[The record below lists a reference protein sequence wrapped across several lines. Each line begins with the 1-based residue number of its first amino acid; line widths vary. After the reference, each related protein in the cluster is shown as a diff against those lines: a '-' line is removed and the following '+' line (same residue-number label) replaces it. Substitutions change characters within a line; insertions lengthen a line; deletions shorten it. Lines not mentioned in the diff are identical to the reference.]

1 MTHFVRFG
9 NTIFNLDQVSC
20 VIRKASA
27 KGTPLSLEIQVGPRL
42 IIIDDPIQ
50 AEVVWK
56 QLCDDLNPQER
67 EWPDTSPTT
76 TVHVRSDPH
85 HAPAVHASHLGR

>member
-9 NTIFNLDQVSC
+9 NTILNLGQITC
-20 VIRKASA
+20 VIRKANA
-27 KGTPLSLEIQVGPRL
+27 KGAPLSLEIQAGPRL
-42 IIIDDPIQ
+42 IIIDDQIQ

-67 EWPDTSPTT
+67 ECPDTSAAAAL
-76 TVHVRSDPH
+76 HVRTDPH
-85 HAPAVHASHLGR
+85 VASAGHASHVR